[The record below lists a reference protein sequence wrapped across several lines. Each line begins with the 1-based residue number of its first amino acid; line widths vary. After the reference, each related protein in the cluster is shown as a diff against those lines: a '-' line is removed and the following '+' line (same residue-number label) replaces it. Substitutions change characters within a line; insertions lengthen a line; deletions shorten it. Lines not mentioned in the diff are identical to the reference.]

1 MSELPRTVRQIISQL
16 IDQEMFL
23 AVTDERLSKA
33 GRSAVEANKRPETQR
48 RVTGYL
54 RDLLGVAPLN
64 FQDQLL
70 LLIGP
75 GREPDSVVRVVLAT
89 LKAVINSPDMQGV
102 TATHV
107 VACLSIVSAVHSI
120 VPELDER
127 EVRAVIDQVFVDR
140 FKLLQLDHPETDLG
154 ESDAEVAEFWDVS
167 PAFVGEAQNLVIYLQ
182 STLQTAAV
190 TPQQRVNRYLLT
202 RLSLTKAT
210 QPALWAVLQENKV
223 AIETQW
229 AQLSRFYLE
238 VGDDYA
244 LLLDSERRPV
254 KSRQFFVA
262 VKVAQSLGSGLASAE
277 LNARIRLVNQQLYP
291 DNALPL
297 NVVKTELLGAGLAEE
312 KAGFWLKTPVADRF
326 SISLTEEGDGHD
338 D

>member
-1 MSELPRTVRQIISQL
+1 MSELPRTARQIISQL

-23 AVTDERLSKA
+23 SVTDDRLSKA
-33 GRSAVEANKRPETQR
+33 GRNAVEANKRPETQR

-54 RDLLGVAPLN
+54 RDLLGVAPVN

-89 LKAVINSPDMQGV
+89 LKAVINSPEMQGV

-127 EVRAVIDQVFVDR
+127 EVRAVIDQVFVER
-140 FKLLQLDHPETDLG
+140 FKLLQLDHPETAVG
-154 ESDAEVAEFWDVS
+154 ETDAEVAEFWDVS
-167 PAFVGEAQNLVIYLQ
+167 PAFVGEAQNLVTYLQ
-182 STLQTAAV
+182 TTLQTPNV

-202 RLSLTKAT
+202 RLFLAKAT
-210 QPALWAVLQENKV
+210 QPELWAALQANKG
-223 AIETQW
+223 AIEAQW

-244 LLLDSERRPV
+244 MLLDSERRPV

-262 VKVAQSLGSGLASAE
+262 VKVAQSLGSGLAGGE
-277 LNARIRLVNQQLYP
+277 LNARIRLVNEQLYP
-291 DNALPL
+291 DTALAL
-297 NVVKTELLGAGLAEE
+297 NMVKTEMLGAGLAVAQ
-312 KAGFWLKTPVADRF
+312 AGYWLKTPVAERF
-326 SISLTEEGDGHD
+326 TISLTEAGDDHD